1 MTWKGTCGAC
11 SPHRTLHADDTFR
24 RDGADLRVTFHIT
37 LLDALVGF
45 RRELLHLDG
54 HAVPIVKSS
63 VTHPGEVMTIE
74 GEGMPV
80 HEMPSETGKLFVEF
94 VIDFPEVLTRKQ
106 LDELRAIIV

>member
-1 MTWKGTCGAC
+1 MTWKGTSGAC

-74 GEGMPV
+74 GEGMPAAQEV
-80 HEMPSETGKLFVEF
+80 V
-94 VIDFPEVLTRKQ
+94 VDPEVGLHVRPK
-106 LDELRAIIV
+106 LR